1 MIVNGKIIAF
11 QEGMTIEDLLKEL
24 NLNSNRV
31 VVELDKEII
40 PKEDFS
46 KTFLK
51 ESSKLEVI
59 SFVGGGWKWRFILM
73 K

>member
-11 QEGMTIEDLLKEL
+11 QEGMTIEDLLIIL
-24 NLNSNRV
+24 NLNSNKV

-40 PKEDFS
+40 LKEDFS

-51 ESSKLEVI
+51 ESSKLEII
-59 SFVGGGWKWRFILM
+59 SFVGGG
-73 K
+73 

>member
-11 QEGMTIEDLLKEL
+11 QEGMTIEDLLKTL
-24 NLNSNRV
+24 NLNSNKV
-31 VVELDKEII
+31 VVELDKIII

-46 KTFLK
+46 NTVLK

-59 SFVGGGWKWRFILM
+59 SFVGGG
-73 K
+73 